1 MILKCIH
8 PDAKAGRDVRVPGF
22 HDAPIKFGEEVDW
35 PPDMWRKALESGN
48 WERLPADVKAGISAE
63 DKAEAKPE
71 VKVEIKREVQA
82 EVFLAKKESN

>member
-48 WERLPADVKAGISAE
+48 WERLPADVKAGISPE

-71 VKVEIKREVQA
+71 IKIE
-82 EVFLAKKESN
+82 AKQELPLGIHTASKESN